1 MKQLHADVPPPVAAD
16 PNFSKTNSNSL
27 LGMPPVAPV
36 QAPAIAAAV
45 MATAAHDRNPQYPG
59 YEAVREL
66 YDEYLKLGR
75 QYNDLAAQVEMLK
88 HELQAVRGSVNN
100 G

>member
-1 MKQLHADVPPPVAAD
+1 MKQLHTDAPLAP
-16 PNFSKTNSNSL
+16 T
-27 LGMPPVAPV
+27 PVAP
-36 QAPAIAAAV
+36 APAAAVNPVVSPAAV

-75 QYNDLAAQVEMLK
+75 QYNDLATQVEQLK
-88 HELQAVRGSVNN
+88 HELQVVRGSVNN